1 MKADIME
8 VLMNPTHQRILQVLL
23 AKGTGTTAVIREE
36 LSDIPPA
43 SLYRH
48 VKRLLD
54 AGLIEVAE
62 EKKKRGTVEKTYRLV
77 ENPFGDFSNDKMAG
91 IVAAGLFSIVGA
103 FQRYFEKPD
112 VDPLKDMLSFSTVT
126 MMLSDEEYLQLL
138 TDLGNRIQKEINNQP
153 TEGRKSRRL
162 SIVSYPNEE

>member
-1 MKADIME
+1 MKEDIME

-54 AGLIEVAE
+54 AGLIEELWRRHIVWW
-62 EKKKRGTVEKTYRLV
+62 RTLL
-77 ENPFGDFSNDKMAG
+77 G
-91 IVAAGLFSIVGA
+91 IFPMIRWRAL
-103 FQRYFEKPD
+103 
-112 VDPLKDMLSFSTVT
+112 
-126 MMLSDEEYLQLL
+126 
-138 TDLGNRIQKEINNQP
+138 
-153 TEGRKSRRL
+153 
-162 SIVSYPNEE
+162 

>member
-1 MKADIME
+1 MKEDIME

-62 EKKKRGTVEKTYRLV
+62 EKKKRGR
-77 ENPFGDFSNDKMAG
+77 
-91 IVAAGLFSIVGA
+91 
-103 FQRYFEKPD
+103 
-112 VDPLKDMLSFSTVT
+112 
-126 MMLSDEEYLQLL
+126 EE
-138 TDLGNRIQKEINNQP
+138 
-153 TEGRKSRRL
+153 RKRKRKR
-162 SIVSYPNEE
+162 E